1 MEAACN
7 VLSIAYGLQI
17 ANAAVLMTNMF
28 GVWPQDELDWF
39 HRIFIEDI
47 FMTEMS
53 GCLIVT
59 VFLEVCGRFFDSGL
73 ACQVLFLAGERY
85 AYIWHVMS
93 TFQRSSPFD
102 TEALDWCQVTGKP
115 LAFLCLLPLSRI
127 QCWDPFGKP
136 ICRGHSDQAYINHFF
151 KDMLA
156 PKTFHPDIRSSF
168 VVVVLDVENDPFFR
182 VALRWRQIGCFVI
195 LF

>member
-1 MEAACN
+1 MWLHILKFQGFVEKMFQSLPCHETPWTALMEAACN

-47 FMTEMS
+47 FMKQMS

-59 VFLEVCGRFFDSGL
+59 VTGSFSDFIRGL

-85 AYIWHVMS
+85 AYIWHVWHDVS
-93 TFQRSSPFD
+93 EVIESSPLD

-115 LAFLCLLPLSRI
+115 LAFLCLLPLSWI
-127 QCWDPFGKP
+127 QCWYPFGKP
-136 ICRGHSDQAYINHFF
+136 ICRGHSDQAYINHL
-151 KDMLA
+151 KGHVST
-156 PKTFHPDIRSSF
+156 KNISS
-168 VVVVLDVENDPFFR
+168 R
-182 VALRWRQIGCFVI
+182 HSQ
-195 LF
+195 